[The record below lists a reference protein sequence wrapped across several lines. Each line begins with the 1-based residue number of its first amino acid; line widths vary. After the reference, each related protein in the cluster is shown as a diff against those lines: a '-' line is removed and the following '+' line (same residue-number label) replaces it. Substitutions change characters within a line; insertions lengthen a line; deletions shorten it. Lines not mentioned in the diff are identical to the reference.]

1 MKFLVEKEPL
11 TDAVNWVA
19 RSLSARPLQ
28 TSLLGIVINVESV
41 ITFTGSNLETTTE
54 AVINADILEKGKVL
68 VSGRLLADIVRALPN
83 KPITFE
89 LDGTR
94 VLVTSG
100 SSKFQLPTLPV
111 EEFPP
116 LPDFPDAAGEIDGG
130 IFAESISQVSIA
142 AGKDES
148 LVKLTGV
155 HIEVKGSNILLAAT
169 DRYRLAV
176 KELTWNPGKN
186 DIENTI
192 LVRARTISELAK
204 SLTGSGKVTFA
215 LADGDSK
222 ERLYGFKSDDKTL
235 TSRTLD
241 EVLPP
246 FRQLLST
253 EAAAEVVIE
262 VAPFLEAV
270 HRVALVTDKTV
281 PLKLVFSPGNL
292 ELQAGSGNDAQ
303 ASENISISYS
313 GEEFSTGFNPQF
325 LIDGIQA
332 VDAPFVHVAFTALNK
347 HAIFMGKREADAAPD
362 TSYKYLL
369 MPMRYSS

>member
-19 RSLSARPLQ
+19 RSLSSRPIQ
-28 TSLLGIVINVESV
+28 TSLLGIVINVDSV

-54 AVINADILEKGKVL
+54 SVIQADILDKGRVL
-68 VSGRLLADIVRALPN
+68 VPGRLLADIVRALPT

-111 EEFPP
+111 EEFPT
-116 LPDFPDAAGEIDGG
+116 LPEFPDAAGEIDGG
-130 IFAESISQVSIA
+130 VFAESINQVAVA

-155 HIEVKGSNILLAAT
+155 HVEVKGKNILLAAT

-176 KELTWNPGKN
+176 KELTWKPNKT

-192 LVRARTISELAK
+192 LVRARTISELAR
-204 SLTGSGKVTFA
+204 SIDVSGKVIFA
-215 LADGDSK
+215 LADSDSQ
-222 ERLYGFKSDDKTL
+222 ERLYGFKVGDKTL

-253 EAAAEVVIE
+253 DSAADVSIE
-262 VAPFLEAV
+262 VGPLLDAV
-270 HRVALVTDKTV
+270 GRVALVTDKTV
-281 PLKLVFSPGNL
+281 PLKLSFSTGNL
-292 ELQAGSGNDAQ
+292 KLEAGSGNDAQ
-303 ASENISISYS
+303 ASENLPIEYS

-325 LIDGIQA
+325 LIDGLQA
-332 VDAPFVHVAFTALNK
+332 ISAPFVHISFTALNK

>member
-19 RSLSARPLQ
+19 RSLSSRPIQ
-28 TSLLGIVINVESV
+28 TSLLGIVINVDSV

-54 AVINADILEKGKVL
+54 SVIQADILDKGRVL
-68 VSGRLLADIVRALPN
+68 VPGRLLADIVRALPT

-111 EEFPP
+111 EEFPT
-116 LPDFPDAAGEIDGG
+116 LPEFPDAAGEIDGG
-130 IFAESISQVSIA
+130 VFAESINQVAVA

-155 HIEVKGSNILLAAT
+155 HVEVKGKNILLAAT

-176 KELTWNPGKN
+176 KELTWKPNKT

-192 LVRARTISELAK
+192 LVRARTISELAR
-204 SLTGSGKVTFA
+204 SIDVSGKVIFA
-215 LADGDSK
+215 LADSDSQ
-222 ERLYGFKSDDKTL
+222 ERLYGFKVGDKTL

-253 EAAAEVVIE
+253 DSAADVSIE
-262 VAPFLEAV
+262 VGPLLDAV
-270 HRVALVTDKTV
+270 GRVALVTDKTV
-281 PLKLVFSPGNL
+281 PLKLSFSTGNL
-292 ELQAGSGNDAQ
+292 KLEAGSGNDAQ
-303 ASENISISYS
+303 ASENLPIEYS

-325 LIDGIQA
+325 LIDGLQA
-332 VDAPFVHVAFTALNK
+332 ISAPFVHISFTALNK
-347 HAIFMGKREADAAPD
+347 HAIFMGKKEMGSTPD
-362 TSYKYLL
+362 TTYKYLL